1 MLPAF
6 GLTLALMIPG
16 APVPKDVAPVG
27 PAPYILHL
35 KSENDGKVRFTVMRT
50 EKVKVNSVHI
60 QVGPNGQQVPVQ
72 TESEVTMQKH
82 VRIELGDLKDL
93 KVYTPEG
100 KEVDVKDAAKRLSE
114 TTMAIASVNGQ
125 KVDPGFLKLF
135 KDDVLILVS
144 PDLTPTGSGVF
155 YNFPP
160 AMPGGMVRP
169 MPAVQLLP
177 VQLAP
182 PPLPA
187 APPLPAP
194 PKVDPPVF
202 QKPDVKKD

>member
-1 MLPAF
+1 MFPAF
-6 GLTLALMIPG
+6 GLTLALMVPG

-27 PAPYILHL
+27 PAPYILQL

-50 EKVKVNSVHI
+50 EKVKVNRV
-60 QVGPNGQQVPVQ
+60 QFQGGPNGQQVPVQ
-72 TESEVTMQKH
+72 IESEVTMQKYI
-82 VRIELGDLKDL
+82 RIELADLKDL

-100 KEVDVKDAAKRLSE
+100 KEVDAKEAAKKLSE
-114 TTMAIASVNGQ
+114 ATMAIASVNGQ

-144 PDLTPTGSGVF
+144 PDLSPTNSGVF

-160 AMPGGMVRP
+160 AMPGGMLP
-169 MPAVQLLP
+169 PPPPIQLFP

-182 PPLPA
+182 PP
-187 APPLPAP
+187 PPLPAP
-194 PKVDPPVF
+194 PKVDPPVL